1 MYHIINEYADSIVS
15 SISSGHVYDY
25 DWLLTNINH
34 IGDSDYRRKYKVFW
48 RLNTARLS
56 DSFCEHYFELLEEA
70 LSSNLNIKE
79 VTERLYR
86 KQTHNGRKSLQFSF
100 ASKLLHMADP
110 KLPIYDS
117 MISAFYFYNEPKRT
131 KAAKER
137 ITELAGFHAFLTDE
151 YGRIISDGLLSPA
164 IKQFRKKLQPK
175 TFTDQKVVDS
185 LLWAFVSMQK
195 DNGLGTKKMLYC

>member
-1 MYHIINEYADSIVS
+1 MYHIINKYSDSIIS
-15 SISSGHVYDY
+15 SISSGHVNSY
-25 DWLLTNINH
+25 DWLLTNINN

-56 DSFCEHYFELLEEA
+56 DSFCERYFELLEETM
-70 LSSNLNIKE
+70 SSNLNIQE
-79 VTERLYR
+79 VSERLYL
-86 KQTHNGRKSLQFSF
+86 KQTHNGRRSLQFSF
-100 ASKLLHMADP
+100 ASKLLHMTDP

-131 KAAKER
+131 KDAKER
-137 ITELAGFHAFLTDE
+137 ISGLAGFHDFLTNE
-151 YGRIISDGLLSPA
+151 YCRIISDGLLSPA
-164 IKQFRKKLQPK
+164 IKQFRRKLQPK

-195 DNGLGTKKMLYC
+195 GNGLSTKKMIYC